1 MLIFRRVLQDYLKA
15 SFFFFFMQAF
25 REMRMGF
32 FTPFYLSI
40 KFILNFEV
48 NLMQGRAKL

>member
-15 SFFFFFMQAF
+15 SFFFFMQAF
-25 REMRMGF
+25 RKTRMGF
-32 FTPFYLSI
+32 FTPFYPSV